1 MSHLIPRQPGPTCSD
16 RVLPGRAPVKKFGP
30 LLALTGTLLLP
41 SLVRSDALVI
51 TMAMNATS
59 VAEFFIEGDGV
70 TVELEIG
77 VVDLMGFKDLLP
89 DEIYEVLMRTT
100 SGAEGGVGSEVEAGL
115 EPLEDRL
122 PRFFRDDLRI
132 VPDAGQPIV
141 GRVLEVEASRRLPRD
156 QVTGDPL
163 PVGPDYEGEPVI
175 VARLFYPFAGRPQTL
190 TFDAPTAESGAVDAN
205 VGFVVYHRGLH
216 VNDFRYLATGMTLDL
231 DWNDPWYSSFGSR
244 NLRRQFYAPI
254 NGFLYVEPFEVRK
267 EIVVRPKDL
276 QAWVDLGLE
285 PGQEVITVAEQE
297 EIKRRAAE
305 FLATRLAVTIDGRAA
320 VGELDRVHFIFRTL
334 RTSGVIDPPQDLPM
348 VSATLGVIFVYPTD
362 ALQDEV
368 TMHWD
373 LFDERIQSVPTSA
386 TDEAGGLPYVVSP
399 DDPVLKWTNFLTNPT
414 VPGLVTVEAPPAAW
428 IRWVG
433 YLAML
438 TGLALVGLALRQRGR
453 CGGAR
458 RARRSSAGLS
468 L

>member
-30 LLALTGTLLLP
+30 LLALIGTLLLP

-59 VAEFFIEGDGV
+59 VAEFFIEDDGV

-163 PVGPDYEGEPVI
+163 PVGPDYEGE
-175 VARLFYPFAGRPQTL
+175 RRWCM
-190 TFDAPTAESGAVDAN
+190 APS
-205 VGFVVYHRGLH
+205 
-216 VNDFRYLATGMTLDL
+216 
-231 DWNDPWYSSFGSR
+231 
-244 NLRRQFYAPI
+244 
-254 NGFLYVEPFEVRK
+254 
-267 EIVVRPKDL
+267 
-276 QAWVDLGLE
+276 
-285 PGQEVITVAEQE
+285 
-297 EIKRRAAE
+297 
-305 FLATRLAVTIDGRAA
+305 
-320 VGELDRVHFIFRTL
+320 
-334 RTSGVIDPPQDLPM
+334 
-348 VSATLGVIFVYPTD
+348 
-362 ALQDEV
+362 
-368 TMHWD
+368 
-373 LFDERIQSVPTSA
+373 
-386 TDEAGGLPYVVSP
+386 
-399 DDPVLKWTNFLTNPT
+399 
-414 VPGLVTVEAPPAAW
+414 
-428 IRWVG
+428 
-433 YLAML
+433 
-438 TGLALVGLALRQRGR
+438 
-453 CGGAR
+453 
-458 RARRSSAGLS
+458 
-468 L
+468 